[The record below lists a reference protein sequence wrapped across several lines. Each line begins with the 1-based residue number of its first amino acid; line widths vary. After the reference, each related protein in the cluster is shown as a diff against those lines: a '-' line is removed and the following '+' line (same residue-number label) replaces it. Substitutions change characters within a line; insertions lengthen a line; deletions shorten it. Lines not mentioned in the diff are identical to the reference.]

1 MISISELTV
10 SSHYQSRL
18 EEYAVNN
25 TLFPCNK
32 SFAYCNLQ
40 IAYHAEFEKGKGQ
53 YTSVADAPELLRVK
67 KNQELVS
74 SVTKKH
80 ARWSMCFISR
90 TCHTLYF
97 GIWSILIWTEASF
110 TRTVNIAVFVS
121 DTFHLFIITSKH
133 WHGLH

>member
-1 MISISELTV
+1 MKLCVFSNTLISISELTV

-74 SVTKKH
+74 SVTKNTLDGQFVLFH
-80 ARWSMCFISR
+80 VPV
-90 TCHTLYF
+90 TLYF
-97 GIWSILIWTEASF
+97 GIWSILI
-110 TRTVNIAVFVS
+110 
-121 DTFHLFIITSKH
+121 
-133 WHGLH
+133 